1 MVTCWSMKNESAW
14 LSTWWIDHLMDSQA
28 IDYKEALSGRQP
40 NFFLFLFYLF
50 ILCESFMGS
59 SFFMIILEFLNSLIF
74 FFLNSLIDSVLC
86 LEYVSFL

>member
-1 MVTCWSMKNESAW
+1 MN
-14 LSTWWIDHLMDSQA
+14 SQA
-28 IDYKEALSGRQP
+28 IDYNEALSGRQP
-40 NFFLFLFYLF
+40 KFLLFLFYFVYLS

-59 SFFMIILEFLNSLIF
+59 SFFLIILEFLNSLIF